1 MGRCVFFNLPGAS
14 GHINPTVGLVR
25 ELIARGEQVIYY
37 AGEDSRAKFTRLGVE
52 FRTYDEW
59 FQYTHSASTAK
70 NILDFAL
77 VEIDMALKCIE
88 PLLERTRE
96 DNPDYLIYDS
106 CCVWGKYIGEALHKP
121 TIACITTLVS
131 SPWVMLSDLP
141 LSLHVTGVLIRG
153 IPLITWARRQGIALM
168 AKIGV
173 EFRGILYHIFDFF
186 ACLGELNIVFNT
198 REFQPFADRLKGR
211 FHYVGASIPEGRDEG
226 SLDLERFGN
235 RPLIYVSM
243 GTVHNH
249 NADFYRTVMEALEN
263 EPVGVIMSIGYNID
277 ARDLGRIPDNF
288 IVEQFVPQ
296 LEVLKHADVFIT
308 HGGMNS
314 LNEALYFGVPVIVV
328 PQQIEQSFNMRRLK
342 KIGVAQPMPKELT
355 PQSIRDAVYCVLKDE
370 RYTNNARTYSEVL
383 RKGGG
388 HKAAAQH
395 ILDFIASRS
404 DTTPFTMDSSRSVR
418 SQGR

>member
-37 AGEDSRAKFTRLGVE
+37 AGEDSRAKFTSLGVE

-59 FQYTHSASTAK
+59 FQYAHSASTAT

-88 PLLERTRE
+88 PLLERTRQ
-96 DNPDYLIYDS
+96 DDPDYLIYDS

-121 TIACITTLVS
+121 TVACITTLVS
-131 SPWVMLSDLP
+131 SPWVMLSDVP

-153 IPLITWARRQGIALM
+153 IPLITWARRQGIELM

-198 REFQPFADRLKGR
+198 REFQPFANRLKGN
-211 FHYVGASIPEGRDEG
+211 FHYVGASIPEGRDAG
-226 SLDLERFGN
+226 NLDFERFRN

-249 NADFYRTVMEALEN
+249 NADFYRTVIKALAN

-277 ARDLGRIPDNF
+277 AQELGEIPGNF
-288 IVEQFVPQ
+288 LVEKFVPQ
-296 LEVLKHADVFIT
+296 LEVLKRTDVFIT

-355 PQSIRDAVYCVLKDE
+355 AQSIRQTVYRVLSDE
-370 RYTNNARTYSEVL
+370 RYKKNAKAYSEVL
-383 RKGGG
+383 QKGGG

-395 ILDFIASRS
+395 ILEFI
-404 DTTPFTMDSSRSVR
+404 TNHP
-418 SQGR
+418 